1 MSPYSSQP
9 ARSRTL
15 AGLTAVVL
23 FAIASCSSQSTG
35 STTTSTG
42 SSGTDAPPP
51 ASTGAGPS
59 STGSAGAST
68 FTWTDCGDGF
78 QCSSLTVPE
87 DWAKPD
93 GRTIDISVSR
103 LPATAA
109 QSEGVL
115 LINWGG
121 PGAPGVQEL
130 RTYGRELVDATQ
142 GRLDLVSWDPRGLA
156 TSTPI
161 ECPEGNDAFYWAD
174 PSTDAGFAA
183 MAKAARDKAA
193 ACSQRYGDYIGL
205 VGTTQGVRDLDAI
218 RAALGEEKINF
229 LGHSYGTR
237 VGSVYAAMFPDRI
250 RTMVLDGSLTP
261 WATLRSTA
269 LGNAISFEEALHE
282 WFRRCTAAPPCAF
295 GEDPAAGFDAL
306 VAQVRADPPA
316 VPGTNDRLTV
326 GLLNQVF
333 LAGIVNYNG
342 STDVANQAIAEL
354 RAGDPSTAY
363 LLGTAAA
370 GRKPDGTF
378 NNASAIFQF
387 VNCQDW
393 SDRPSEDEVKGAM
406 ALAQQSAPRL
416 GEFAVAFSYL
426 NSLGCPNPPE
436 STPVPSST
444 DLPPTMIIGG
454 ANDSETP
461 LQWSQELS
469 AAMPNSQLLVSQ
481 DWGHTAFYTS
491 ACVAERAGA
500 YLVSGELPPPGT
512 VCPAD

>member
-1 MSPYSSQP
+1 MSTR
-9 ARSRTL
+9 RSRNSLHLPMALIGAATL
-15 AGLTAVVL
+15 ITTLSCAAGP
-23 FAIASCSSQSTG
+23 TG
-35 STTTSTG
+35 ISGSSTTAAAAGPPSSVAGTST
-42 SSGTDAPPP
+42 PPP
-51 ASTGAGPS
+51 ASTLAWS
-59 STGSAGAST
+59 
-68 FTWTDCGDGF
+68 DCADGF
-78 QCSSLTVPE
+78 ECATLTVPKN
-87 DWAKPD
+87 WAQQD
-93 GRTIDISVSR
+93 GEAIEISLSR
-103 LPATAA
+103 LPAFAEE
-109 QSEGVL
+109 SEGVL

-130 RTYGRELVDATQ
+130 RTYGERVQQATQ

-161 ECPEGNDAFYWAD
+161 ECPEGNEDYFWSD
-174 PSTDAGFAA
+174 PSTDDGFAA
-183 MAKAARDKAA
+183 MTRAVQDRAA
-193 ACSQRYGDYIGL
+193 ACSQRYGDYLGL

-218 RAALGEEKINF
+218 RVALGEEKINF

-250 RTMVLDGSLTP
+250 RTMVLDGSLSPTS
-261 WATLRSTA
+261 TLRSTA
-269 LGNAISFEEALHE
+269 LGNAIAFEEALNE

-295 GEDPAAGFDAL
+295 GDDPAAGFDAL

-316 VPGTNDRLTV
+316 VPGTDDRLTI
-326 GLLNQVF
+326 GLLNQVL

-342 STDVANQAIAEL
+342 STEVANQAITQL

-378 NNASAIFQF
+378 TNASAIYQF

-393 SDRPSEDEVKGAM
+393 YDRPTVDEVKGAM
-406 ALAQQSAPRL
+406 ADAQRSAPRM
-416 GEFAVAFSYL
+416 GAFGIAFSYL
-426 NSLGCPNPPE
+426 NSTACPNPPE
-436 STPVPSST
+436 STPVPTST
-444 DLPPTMIIGG
+444 ELPPTLIIGG

-469 AAMPNSQLLVSQ
+469 VAMPNSQLLVSQ

-491 ACVAERAGA
+491 ACAAEKAGA
-500 YLVSGELPPPGT
+500 YLVSGTLPSPGT
-512 VCPAD
+512 VCPAN